1 MVFNESLNLTV
12 LGGWKISFKIS
23 SFECVKLYWNSAEFD
38 GFSRSKTPK
47 FLLLANHGGRH
58 FAKFYASFRKILA
71 TPHFCKK
78 IAQIINMLLLFL
90 SKDNIFELRCP
101 GQKCFIGSRDIS
113 RSFPEQNWGLT
124 VKVNW
129 KATAIKW

>member
-90 SKDNIFELRCP
+90 SKGKIIFLSCAVPVKNVSLVQEILEILVQEIFVLFRS
-101 GQKCFIGSRDIS
+101 KIG
-113 RSFPEQNWGLT
+113 
-124 VKVNW
+124 V
-129 KATAIKW
+129 

>member
-1 MVFNESLNLTV
+1 
-12 LGGWKISFKIS
+12 
-23 SFECVKLYWNSAEFD
+23 
-38 GFSRSKTPK
+38 
-47 FLLLANHGGRH
+47 
-58 FAKFYASFRKILA
+58 
-71 TPHFCKK
+71 
-78 IAQIINMLLLFL
+78 MLLLFL

-129 KATAIKW
+129 KATAIK